1 MHRIGIYMESISIKI
16 LLVNDNIHDEPV
28 DIKSSQINLVQNNT
42 HVIDGHKNWNI
53 LLLKEA
59 IKIKQNKP
67 ILNFGLKASK
77 ELQLF

>member
-1 MHRIGIYMESISIKI
+1 MEYIMELISINI

-59 IKIKQNKP
+59 IKIN
-67 ILNFGLKASK
+67 
-77 ELQLF
+77 

>member
-42 HVIDGHKNWNI
+42 HIIDGHKNWNI

-59 IKIKQNKP
+59 IKIK
-67 ILNFGLKASK
+67 
-77 ELQLF
+77 

>member
-1 MHRIGIYMESISIKI
+1 MESISIKI

>member
-1 MHRIGIYMESISIKI
+1 MESISIKI

-28 DIKSSQINLVQNNT
+28 DIKASQINLVQNNT

-59 IKIKQNKP
+59 IKIK
-67 ILNFGLKASK
+67 
-77 ELQLF
+77 

>member
-59 IKIKQNKP
+59 IKIK
-67 ILNFGLKASK
+67 
-77 ELQLF
+77 

>member
-1 MHRIGIYMESISIKI
+1 MESISIKI

-59 IKIKQNKP
+59 IKRKEVDLKFWFKSAKKIVV
-67 ILNFGLKASK
+67 LNIIFN
-77 ELQLF
+77 